1 MAAAAASLNEP
12 NSEPGE
18 EFEGMQT
25 REIALGIA
33 AATVIVAGGLVL
45 LARAPS
51 DEPPYVTPSN
61 EPLTIA
67 VSDAPAPRAA
77 PDPHRDA
84 LSVAKIR
91 ELEAMSETFRNTTFV
106 IAIRDAGYTCNELLR
121 VYGGIDD
128 SGKWTATCSEM
139 LAYTVGV
146 TANGTLHVD
155 PMLQYFDA
163 QTPMRIDQNG
173 PPSTRPLRD
182 SLPPETR

>member
-106 IAIRDAGYTCNELLR
+106 IAIRDAGYVCNELLR

-139 LAYTVGV
+139 MSYTVAV
-146 TANGTLHVD
+146 ASNGTLRVE
-155 PMLQYFDA
+155 PMLQYFDGLSPRVIQQFDDNDVPA
-163 QTPMRIDQNG
+163 
-173 PPSTRPLRD
+173 PPPRRQPR
-182 SLPPETR
+182 